1 MINDVILKKLN
12 LQNNDF
18 LLVFDPDNL
27 LAEEDVV
34 DHINGLGFTIIH
46 YEDPEVFRYF
56 YEENIRSVL
65 DKDEELKI
73 KIIIKYTSEQT
84 IPYDIQLKCSFIE
97 LSLRNLFPK
106 LSYSVIKELFTEVI
120 DRLYIAYQ
128 NYDGPILGDNG
139 TKEFI
144 LKHVYGI
151 IPEAIIDFQDLI
163 KTFIPFYY
171 RGEKLPK
178 TIADYT
184 VEMLRKNNQLK
195 KYPINTVIASKGV
208 FFHFLQQQWEQYI
221 KLTDGEDVATMI
233 DFSNH
238 EIRAYMDNLFQE
250 SFLSP
255 VKQLKPREYPS
266 WMRPGIVYDIAGHA
280 QRRFNSGIEKIQSM
294 LRDIK
299 SYKDWFAIAG
309 IWGRLLILKH
319 DHEKDYSFNEKKYI
333 ETRSVLNQEFKAWL
347 VGNYGMLASLSYA
360 KAPVMV
366 HQIPWHISYRLRK
379 EGSKKVALIVMDG
392 MSLNDWYVI
401 KDSFDSNSKYIYEES
416 LCFAWIPTITSVSRQ
431 AIFSGEI
438 PANFSDTFLSTNYD
452 GKQWKRFWKNN
463 GITDRSIDYKRNIRE
478 FDEEGLSDIVE
489 DKQFRVLGL
498 VVNIIDNI
506 MHGQQLFEAG
516 MHQDIRLWTKRGY
529 FQRFLESLFLN
540 GFEVF
545 ITSDH
550 GNISANFPALPVK
563 AFSRSSSGTINQS
576 PFSFTSLIVTS
587 LVTVGALGL
596 NSDYCWV
603 IIIVSMI
610 QRRSMA

>member
-1 MINDVILKKLN
+1 M
-12 LQNNDF
+12 
-18 LLVFDPDNL
+18 
-27 LAEEDVV
+27 
-34 DHINGLGFTIIH
+34 
-46 YEDPEVFRYF
+46 
-56 YEENIRSVL
+56 
-65 DKDEELKI
+65 
-73 KIIIKYTSEQT
+73 
-84 IPYDIQLKCSFIE
+84 
-97 LSLRNLFPK
+97 
-106 LSYSVIKELFTEVI
+106 
-120 DRLYIAYQ
+120 
-128 NYDGPILGDNG
+128 
-139 TKEFI
+139 
-144 LKHVYGI
+144 
-151 IPEAIIDFQDLI
+151 
-163 KTFIPFYY
+163 
-171 RGEKLPK
+171 
-178 TIADYT
+178 
-184 VEMLRKNNQLK
+184 
-195 KYPINTVIASKGV
+195 
-208 FFHFLQQQWEQYI
+208 
-221 KLTDGEDVATMI
+221 
-233 DFSNH
+233 
-238 EIRAYMDNLFQE
+238 
-250 SFLSP
+250 
-255 VKQLKPREYPS
+255 
-266 WMRPGIVYDIAGHA
+266 VYDIAGHA

-506 MHGQQLFEAG
+506 MHGQQF
-516 MHQDIRLWTKRGY
+516 K
-529 FQRFLESLFLN
+529 N
-540 GFEVF
+540 
-545 ITSDH
+545 
-550 GNISANFPALPVK
+550 
-563 AFSRSSSGTINQS
+563 
-576 PFSFTSLIVTS
+576 
-587 LVTVGALGL
+587 
-596 NSDYCWV
+596 
-603 IIIVSMI
+603 
-610 QRRSMA
+610 